1 MISFVYELAN
11 LLDWVIISLSFTL
24 VEWLDFSNLFIGKQH
39 TVHVFIFHELSLV
52 LLVECQVFLYLQNL
66 VPFPATVWLPKH
78 ICRHFYFFF
87 VHYKMKKWLIH
98 VHLHHTNLAVNI
110 FGSLMKMEQSPLPKL
125 STLRFSYLCF
135 TGPGYVWRCSVSP
148 TRFFNGI
155 SIVFFSD
162 NNLLNH
168 PTQLIPRA
176 CIQWWLHH
184 LQVKTWI
191 CHFALYSNML
201 CLIDKA

>member
-1 MISFVYELAN
+1 MN
-11 LLDWVIISLSFTL
+11 C
-24 VEWLDFSNLFIGKQH
+24 H
-39 TVHVFIFHELSLV
+39 V
-52 LLVECQVFLYLQNL
+52 LLVECQGFFY
-66 VPFPATVWLPKH
+66 
-78 ICRHFYFFF
+78 ICKILSLFQQPSDSLNIYVDIFTSFS
-87 VHYKMKKWLIH
+87 YITKWLIH

-125 STLRFSYLCF
+125 STLRFSYPCF
-135 TGPGYVWRCSVSP
+135 TGPGYIWRCSVSP
-148 TRFFNGI
+148 TRLFNGI

-184 LQVKTWI
+184 LQA